1 MERKER
7 DRWKKGKRE
16 RKGRGIGGRDTSKDE
31 MGERKN
37 REGGNGGKRDKMG
50 GEMGRDR
57 RKERGLGIIHCVV
70 IFKW

>member
-37 REGGNGGKRDKMG
+37 GEGGNGEKGTKWEERW
-50 GEMGRDR
+50 GETEER
-57 RKERGLGIIHCVV
+57 REA
-70 IFKW
+70 